1 MRSNKRGKPM
11 ECVASPHFCNFSIGF
26 NVLFLVVLRS
36 SKVTIL
42 FYLFSFFHSQFL
54 GPSWSEQYPKHSL
67 CCLQLP
73 CTRAFA
79 DHRDSVD
86 PEEERTLPTAALTA
100 PCHLSGQFISLW
112 DLESGSFSELPW
124 LTVTLTAGELYCGH
138 SYPHMGRASCSGVT
152 AQTTLLCEFW
162 FMSTCGTEQH
172 LPARGN
178 AAENGLVTPPKK
190 SGTWMLPCSCCT
202 TKCSRQEISV
212 SLNPSKVSVLCPSCD
227 WPNAIL
233 YFPFYFTVNYRKY
246 NGGLLEFCIYSLA
259 KA

>member
-1 MRSNKRGKPM
+1 MRSNERGKLM
-11 ECVASPHFCNFSIGF
+11 KFVVSPHFCNFRTGF

-36 SKVTIL
+36 SKVTIYFL
-42 FYLFSFFHSQFL
+42 FIFILPFSIFGPFL
-54 GPSWSEQYPKHSL
+54 VRAVSKAFTLLPSAPLYMS
-67 CCLQLP
+67 
-73 CTRAFA
+73 AFA

-172 LPARGN
+172 IPTRGN
-178 AAENGLVTPPKK
+178 AAENGLVTPPRNLGHERVTLQLLHYKMQYT
-190 SGTWMLPCSCCT
+190 GD
-202 TKCSRQEISV
+202 
-212 SLNPSKVSVLCPSCD
+212 LCITEP
-227 WPNAIL
+227 
-233 YFPFYFTVNYRKY
+233 
-246 NGGLLEFCIYSLA
+246 
-259 KA
+259 